1 MNSSDNDHD
10 TRCCLLYI
18 PHHLLLL
25 GGHNVCSLKLKWQTA
40 QAPGCKEQTHK
51 NDSRR
56 LAGND
61 ISKKCLTF

>member
-40 QAPGCKEQTHK
+40 QAPGCKEQNT
-51 NDSRR
+51 
-56 LAGND
+56 
-61 ISKKCLTF
+61 